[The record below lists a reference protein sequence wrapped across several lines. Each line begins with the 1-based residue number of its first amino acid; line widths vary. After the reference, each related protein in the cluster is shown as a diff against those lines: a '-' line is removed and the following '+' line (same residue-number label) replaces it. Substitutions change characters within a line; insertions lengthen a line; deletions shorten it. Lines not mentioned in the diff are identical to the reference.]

1 MKLANAARWADKT
14 KLYDAYDPKKLV
26 LRAQVSSYV
35 DNQLDGSIS
44 KRRVISFGPNS
55 VLPDRRVVTY
65 VDEQWIVGDT
75 LIDMWNGK
83 LIRVSAA
90 TKKVTGLYSILNP
103 GQAALQ
109 TPGLVAFGQLIYL
122 KDTTNTAVSSNYSP
136 QYEVYFS
143 STEAVK
149 QGDIVYTGNNYLHVR
164 SSYPVLDGFV
174 CAISDELGPQARRAV
189 SLKVRGAYNSA
200 TDSYAVSTVNTFG
213 ILADFYKI
221 YGHDTPL
228 TYMQQPGDFT
238 LLLPSAA
245 TTPVVG
251 ELLTLDGLEWRIY
264 GAALEGDAY
273 RLHIRRL
280 G

>member
-14 KLYDAYDPKKLV
+14 KLYDAYSPSKLV
-26 LRAQVSSYV
+26 LKAQVSSYV

-44 KRRVISFGPNS
+44 KRRVISFSPSS

-65 VDEQWIVGDT
+65 ADERWIVGDT
-75 LIDMWNGK
+75 LSDMWNGK

-90 TKKVTGLYSILNP
+90 TKKVTGLYKILTA
-103 GQAALQ
+103 GQAALNAL
-109 TPGLVAFGQLIYL
+109 GVSAYAQLIYL
-122 KDTTNTAVSSNYSP
+122 KDTVNTQTTSAYSP

-143 STEAVK
+143 STEVVA
-149 QGDIVYTGNNYLHVR
+149 QGAIINTGANYLHVR

-174 CAISDELGPQARRAV
+174 CAISDELGPNARKPIV
-189 SLKVRGAYNSA
+189 LKTRGSYNA
-200 TDSYAVSTVNTFG
+200 TTDSYSTTVVNTFG
-213 ILADFYKI
+213 ILADFYKL

-228 TYMQQPGDFT
+228 TYSQVPGDFT
-238 LLLPSAA
+238 LLVASSAA
-245 TTPVVG
+245 TPVVG
-251 ELLTLDGLEWRIY
+251 EQLTLDGLEWRIL
-264 GAALEGDAY
+264 GSVLDGDAY